1 MPIAGT
7 GNNGMERYMIHVTR
21 FTATYC
27 GPCKALAPEFK
38 KLEEQYANVK
48 FITVDVEEKPMI
60 AQLYGIR
67 NVPTVI
73 IEKDNV
79 AVERLVGVQS
89 KQKYVDA
96 ITSALTD

>member
-1 MPIAGT
+1 
-7 GNNGMERYMIHVTR
+7 MIHVTR

-38 KLEEQYANVK
+38 KLEEQFTDVK

-60 AQLYGIR
+60 AQLYEIR

-73 IEKDNV
+73 IEKNNSIV
-79 AVERLVGVQS
+79 SRMVGLQS
-89 KQKYVDA
+89 KQKYIDEINSVRQD
-96 ITSALTD
+96 IEQ

>member
-1 MPIAGT
+1 
-7 GNNGMERYMIHVTR
+7 MIHVTR

-38 KLEEQYANVK
+38 KLEEQFTDVK

-60 AQLYGIR
+60 AQLYEIR

-73 IEKDNV
+73 IEKNNSTV
-79 AVERLVGVQS
+79 SRMVGLQS
-89 KQKYVDA
+89 KQKYIDA
-96 ITSALTD
+96 INSALND